1 MDWVYMDE
9 SALSFYSN
17 NLVNGSDCTDLH
29 IEE

>member
-17 NLVNGSDCTDLH
+17 ILTNGSDCTDLH